1 MVIIKIDRLP
11 EPSEV
16 YHFPGD
22 AVTRSR
28 NWRVLQGR
36 QIGIWVDCGIENAS
50 GFDEFDG
57 LLIVQKSPTT
67 LMTNMI
73 DFHKI
78 NHFCSTQC
86 AGVSPQKFAGMA
98 FVAGYALSL
107 RICSCVRTGRMSRL
121 L

>member
-1 MVIIKIDRLP
+1 MR
-11 EPSEV
+11 
-16 YHFPGD
+16 F
-22 AVTRSR
+22 TRSR
-28 NWRVLQGR
+28 NSAGSFKGGKLRLASLSLSFALEIEAFGVRVA
-36 QIGIWVDCGIENAS
+36 CGIERVS
-50 GFDEFDG
+50 VIDEFDG

-67 LMTNMI
+67 LMTNLI

-78 NHFCSTQC
+78 NHCFSTQC